1 MSATRRTG
9 RHHTRNIKLA
19 TTTLANE
26 VPPRAQ
32 AAGHPDA
39 LNTGRAPQVPDR
51 RTHAREQP
59 LPSLGP
65 DIPTRSIRTCSQRV
79 EGSSRPPSRICVG
92 DHIDLR
98 KTWCGL
104 AEGLCRPQVERV
116 RFSAGAPRQPSRNG
130 TDQAANISLS
140 SFAAE
145 PSFIVVPSCRR
156 ARIVARH
163 RGRLAARTICRRRRR
178 APSAASRINRRREII
193 GGVRRRLSAA
203 RLERSR
209 SLLTLAAHLGPR
221 SNRGPEM
228 AHASATKAKRKS
240 TERRSAILNAR
251 DG

>member
-104 AEGLCRPQVERV
+104 AEGLWRPRVERV
-116 RFSAGAPRQPSRNG
+116 RFSAGAPREPSRNG

-145 PSFIVVPSCRR
+145 PSFIVVPSCTDRR
-156 ARIVARH
+156 PTSWSTC
-163 RGRLAARTICRRRRR
+163 GTTICRR